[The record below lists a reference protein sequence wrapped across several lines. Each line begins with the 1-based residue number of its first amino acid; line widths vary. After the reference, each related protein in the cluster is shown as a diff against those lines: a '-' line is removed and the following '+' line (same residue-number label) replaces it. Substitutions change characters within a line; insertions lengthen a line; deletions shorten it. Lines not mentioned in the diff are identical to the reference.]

1 MSTVTVHKI
10 REANDASPPFLEPI
24 DRLFDE
30 IRQRAFSLFEE
41 RGRVSGHDLDDW
53 LQAEREVLWSPPAE
67 LIEREKE
74 FQARVAVPGFEAK
87 DIRITA
93 LPDAIVIE
101 ADAETKQEKSGEDV
115 LLSEFGARKFL
126 WRFNLPSP
134 IDLGKTTATLEKGIL
149 KLVAVKSTEPNE
161 KKVGAASA

>member
-10 REANDASPPFLEPI
+10 REANDASPPFFEPI

-67 LIEREKE
+67 LIEKEKE

-101 ADAETKQEKSGEDV
+101 ADAETKQEKAARTCCSAN
-115 LLSEFGARKFL
+115 LAPRNFFGALIFRRRSTSARRPRR
-126 WRFNLPSP
+126 WRRAF
-134 IDLGKTTATLEKGIL
+134 
-149 KLVAVKSTEPNE
+149 
-161 KKVGAASA
+161 